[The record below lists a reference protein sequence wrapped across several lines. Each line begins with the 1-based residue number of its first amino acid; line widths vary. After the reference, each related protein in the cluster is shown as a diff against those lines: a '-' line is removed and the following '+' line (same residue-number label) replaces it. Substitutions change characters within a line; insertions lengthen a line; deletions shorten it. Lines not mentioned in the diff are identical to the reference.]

1 MTDIKESFTMKKIAI
16 IAAMDQ
22 ELAAIK
28 QKFDDVE
35 EKSLNDL
42 VYYLGK
48 LNQKEYILI
57 KSGIG
62 KVNAAR
68 VTQVLIDKFD
78 IEYIIN
84 VGTAGSLNDKLEI
97 GDIIIGKEL
106 VQHDFDTTA
115 FGDEKGYIT
124 GTGKI
129 FKSDSRLID
138 MYKNY
143 IAENKLEYNTI
154 IGTIASGDIFC
165 TEKWMK
171 DKIHAKFNADC
182 VEMEGAAVAQIC
194 TLNRVP
200 FIVIRSISDKPNGE
214 NHIDF
219 NRFIDMASRR
229 CAELVFLR

>member
-1 MTDIKESFTMKKIAI
+1 M
-16 IAAMDQ
+16 
-22 ELAAIK
+22 
-28 QKFDDVE
+28 
-35 EKSLNDL
+35 
-42 VYYLGK
+42 
-48 LNQKEYILI
+48 
-57 KSGIG
+57 
-62 KVNAAR
+62 
-68 VTQVLIDKFD
+68 
-78 IEYIIN
+78 
-84 VGTAGSLNDKLEI
+84 EI
-97 GDIIIGKEL
+97 GDIVIGKEL

-143 IAENKLEYNTI
+143 ISEKRLEYNTI

-219 NRFIDMASRR
+219 NKFIDMASRR
-229 CAELVFLR
+229 CAELVFCG

>member
-1 MTDIKESFTMKKIAI
+1 MKKIAI

-28 QKFDDVE
+28 EKFNKIE
-35 EKSLNDL
+35 ENSLKDL
-42 VYYLGK
+42 PYYTGE
-48 LNQKEYILI
+48 LNGKEYLLI

-68 VTQVLIDKFD
+68 VTQMLIDKFD

-84 VGTAGSLNDKLEI
+84 VGTAGSLNDSLEI
-97 GDIIIGKEL
+97 GDIVIGENL

-129 FKSDSRLID
+129 FKSSKELIEK
-138 MYKNY
+138 YQKS
-143 IAENKLEYNTI
+143 ITENKQEYNII

-171 DKIHAKFNADC
+171 EKIHAKFNADC
-182 VEMEGAAVAQIC
+182 VEMEGAAIAQIC
-194 TLNRVP
+194 TLNKVP

-214 NHIDF
+214 NQIDF
-219 NRFIDMASRR
+219 NKFIDMASKR
-229 CAELVFLR
+229 CADLIFKH

>member
-1 MTDIKESFTMKKIAI
+1 MKKIAI

-97 GDIIIGKEL
+97 GDIVIGKEL

-143 IAENKLEYNTI
+143 ISEKRLEYNTI

-171 DKIHAKFNADC
+171 DKIRAKFNADC

-219 NRFIDMASRR
+219 NKFIDMASRR
-229 CAELVFLR
+229 CAELVFCG

>member
-1 MTDIKESFTMKKIAI
+1 MKKIAI
-16 IAAMDQ
+16 IAAMEQ
-22 ELAAIK
+22 ELLAIK
-28 QKFDDVE
+28 DKFLKVE
-35 EKSLNDL
+35 EKRLKDLKYYVGRLND
-42 VYYLGK
+42 
-48 LNQKEYILI
+48 KEVILI
-57 KSGIG
+57 RSGIG

-78 IEYIIN
+78 IEHIIN

-97 GDIIIGKEL
+97 GDIVIGKEL

-143 IAENKLEYNTI
+143 ISEKRLEYNTI

-219 NRFIDMASRR
+219 NKFIDMASRR
-229 CAELVFLR
+229 CAELVFCG